1 MSNKT
6 TRDRR
11 LRMRLAKFIASILL
25 LAAVLYFGLT
35 STTGVLAC
43 SGGLQS
49 GGGTG
54 FDCECYFPNT
64 NDYGIICGSGCI
76 RMDCDLEENIAGMR
90 IAK

>member
-1 MSNKT
+1 
-6 TRDRR
+6 
-11 LRMRLAKFIASILL
+11 MRLAKFIASILL

-49 GGGTG
+49 GGGGTG